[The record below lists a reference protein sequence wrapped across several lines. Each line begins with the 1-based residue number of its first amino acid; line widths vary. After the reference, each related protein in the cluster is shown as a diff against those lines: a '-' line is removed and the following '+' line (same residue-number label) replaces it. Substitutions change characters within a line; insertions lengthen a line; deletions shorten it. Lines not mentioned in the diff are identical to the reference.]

1 MDWTKIP
8 TSLIT
13 RRYSDHELLSIIK
26 YQLIWSLNEESPD
39 QETCLRYMTEKQF
52 KTALEYCDS
61 IAARVSSDVSL
72 VIRKRNANKIRYSKN
87 KEINKI
93 QQAES
98 LHTDDTQLEQIRE
111 DIDID
116 LNKTINIQDSLS
128 ASAEN
133 PLLFKDEG
141 SEPTDFQLYSEKKP
155 IQEGFVEFWKLYP
168 RKINKPLAEKKYIQA
183 LKKTTADNILK
194 GLKHYIADIEKFN
207 TEEKYIKHPATWLN
221 QECWVFEEEPK
232 YQPKLDDE
240 IRAKL

>member
-61 IAARVSSDVSL
+61 ISARVSSDVSL

-87 KEINKI
+87 KEIGKI
-93 QQAES
+93 QHADS
-98 LHTDDTQLEQIRE
+98 LQTADTQLEQIRE

-133 PLLFKDEG
+133 SLSLKTTESDNPNF
-141 SEPTDFQLYSEKKP
+141 PTY
-155 IQEGFVEFWKLYP
+155 
-168 RKINKPLAEKKYIQA
+168 AEKKTRQGKRLLPDDWYPKEKTITA
-183 LKKTTADNILK
+183 LKERGVVVDKAIDKFINSCKANGYKYVDFDRALLSWNWEK
-194 GLKHYIADIEKFN
+194 NGLVE
-207 TEEKYIKHPATWLN
+207 
-221 QECWVFEEEPK
+221 QQPK